1 MGSNSLRVDESR
13 KTRVSKVCFLLPK
26 LSNSCFVC
34 SSNFKRFCPVLSEGN
49 KRNKRQKKI
58 REEEIKLEISKLLQ
72 TLNNREFTISR

>member
-1 MGSNSLRVDESR
+1 M
-13 KTRVSKVCFLLPK
+13 
-26 LSNSCFVC
+26 
-34 SSNFKRFCPVLSEGN
+34 LSEGN